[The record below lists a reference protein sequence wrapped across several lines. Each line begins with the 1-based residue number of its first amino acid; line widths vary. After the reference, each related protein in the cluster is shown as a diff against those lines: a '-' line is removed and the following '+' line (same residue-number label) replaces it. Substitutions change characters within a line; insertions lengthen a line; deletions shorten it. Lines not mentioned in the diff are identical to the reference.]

1 MVYFKSVMAS
11 AGALALFLSASCSTP
26 PTVVSKNS
34 PTPAAQSTQG
44 DLRFKAPDGWVSETP
59 TSSMRAAQYRLP
71 ASARD
76 SEDASLAVYYFGAGQ
91 GGSVEANFDRWTGQ
105 ILQPDGSSSRD
116 KAKTETLTV
125 NGMKTTLLD
134 VSGTYAGGGMG
145 GESGG
150 GNKPNF
156 RMRAGVIE
164 TPKGAYFIKLVGPEK
179 TVGKWDEAFMSF
191 VKSAEFKG

>member
-1 MVYFKSVMAS
+1 MSYFKLMMAS
-11 AGALALFLSASCSTP
+11 ASVLVLLFCASCSTP

-34 PTPAAQSTQG
+34 PASAAQSTKG
-44 DLRFKAPDGWVSETP
+44 DLRFKTPDGWLSETP

-71 ASARD
+71 AAAGD
-76 SEDASLAVYYFGAGQ
+76 SEDASLVVYYFGAGQ
-91 GGSVEANFDRWTGQ
+91 GGSVEANFDRWAGQ
-105 ILQPDGSSSRD
+105 ILQSDGSSSRD

-145 GESGG
+145 GDSSG

-156 RMRAGVIE
+156 RMRAGVVE
-164 TPKGAYFIKLVGPEK
+164 TPKGGYFIKLVGPEK
-179 TVGKWDEAFMSF
+179 TVAKWDDAFMSF

>member
-1 MVYFKSVMAS
+1 MVDTKSMTAFVS
-11 AGALALFLSASCSTP
+11 ALALLFSVACSTP

-34 PTPAAQSTQG
+34 PAPATQSAQG
-44 DLRFKAPDGWVSETP
+44 DLRFRTPDEWVSETP
-59 TSSMRAAQYRLP
+59 TSSMRVAQYRLP
-71 ASARD
+71 ASAGD
-76 SEDASLAVYYFGAGQ
+76 SEDASLVIYYFGAGQ
-91 GGSVEANFDRWTGQ
+91 GGSVEANLDRWAGQ

-116 KAKTETLTV
+116 KARTETLTV

-145 GESGG
+145 GNSGG

-179 TVGKWDEAFMSF
+179 TVGKWDDAFMSF